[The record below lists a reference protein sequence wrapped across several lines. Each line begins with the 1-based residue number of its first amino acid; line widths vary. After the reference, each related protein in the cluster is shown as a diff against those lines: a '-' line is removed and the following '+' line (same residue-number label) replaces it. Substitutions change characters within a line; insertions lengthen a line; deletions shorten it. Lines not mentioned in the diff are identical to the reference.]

1 MKNEDTITFDVRNSQ
16 SINKNKSNLLSLASQ
31 FRTFQKNDKD
41 RERERERKRQ
51 KQREKE
57 REKEIE
63 IEMEREREKE
73 RVNYLRKRSIK
84 KSKSPKTNNLSLK
97 KVNET
102 KFFTNT
108 KISLPEISNYKKK
121 SKSKNK
127 SNNKFLDKSEDYN
140 KTMENE
146 NSKRV
151 LLTELNNNAYNKKEN
166 NNKMNINNKD
176 GKSVSDMTID
186 TEKEKEIEDKLQKY
200 KAQLNSNFIKLLE
213 EGKRDD
219 QIRYNIIS
227 NEKDPVKKKKLEE
240 ENAKEKMNL
249 AKRLKEA
256 REDLENKIIAYE
268 KELRKNK

>member
-1 MKNEDTITFDVRNSQ
+1 M
-16 SINKNKSNLLSLASQ
+16 
-31 FRTFQKNDKD
+31 
-41 RERERERKRQ
+41 
-51 KQREKE
+51 
-57 REKEIE
+57 
-63 IEMEREREKE
+63 
-73 RVNYLRKRSIK
+73 
-84 KSKSPKTNNLSLK
+84 
-97 KVNET
+97 
-102 KFFTNT
+102 
-108 KISLPEISNYKKK
+108 
-121 SKSKNK
+121 
-127 SNNKFLDKSEDYN
+127 DKSEDYN

>member
-1 MKNEDTITFDVRNSQ
+1 MNNEETITFNGRNSQ
-16 SINKNKSNLLSLASQ
+16 SINKNRSNLLPLAAQ
-31 FRTFQKNDKD
+31 LRTFQKIEKD
-41 RERERERKRQ
+41 REREKQRQRER
-51 KQREKE
+51 E
-57 REKEIE
+57 RE
-63 IEMEREREKE
+63 IEMEKEREKE
-73 RVNYLRKRSIK
+73 RVNYLRKKSRK
-84 KSKSPKTNNLSLK
+84 KSKSPKKLNLSLK
-97 KVNET
+97 RVNQT

-127 SNNKFLDKSEDYN
+127 SKNRSLDKSEDYN

-151 LLTELNNNAYNKKEN
+151 LLTELNSNAYNKKEN
-166 NNKMNINNKD
+166 NSKMNINNKD